1 MLGIILCLL
10 APFQASAT
18 EDVYKSGDGTE
29 IRIRRAGDSP
39 RPLRADIQSPNQP
52 GFSVVLPLDHANVE
66 GVLRAGPGKLV
77 LHGRRVVDKP
87 LYVFSWV
94 DVSRQLVVDSV
105 AADWASISP
114 DSRYVAYRYAA
125 GSGGCPPGV
134 ATGAVL
140 ALDIQDSFADIG
152 EGWLPAPGELSRTER
167 GFILYPE
174 ELRKEGTYARFEPA
188 ETGWLPNG
196 LTRYSLMGGPV
207 WSPESKR
214 IAITES
220 EDTEVRLVIID
231 VSAGLRHPIIHKIP
245 VPNEPFLNPEY
256 GSAKYPPDARSDYR
270 LTVKSVRFT
279 EDGSGVEVASWPT
292 PKFLEKTIVLPV
304 PPAAGAKQ

>member
-1 MLGIILCLL
+1 MLSIILCFL
-10 APFQASAT
+10 AAFQAPVS
-18 EDVYKSGDGTE
+18 EDLHKLGDGTE
-29 IRIRRAGDSP
+29 VRIRRAGESP
-39 RPLRADIQSPNQP
+39 RPLQADIQPPNQP

-66 GVLRAGPGKLV
+66 GVLRAGPGRLV
-77 LHGRRVVDKP
+77 LYGRRAADKP

-94 DVSRQLVVDSV
+94 NVSRQLVVDSI

-114 DSRYVAYRYAA
+114 DSRYVAYRYAG

-134 ATGAVL
+134 AIGAVL
-140 ALDIQDSFADIG
+140 ALDIQDPFSDTA
-152 EGWLPAPGELSRTER
+152 EGRLPAPGELSLRER
-167 GFILYPE
+167 GVILYPE
-174 ELRKEGTYARFEPA
+174 ELRKEGIYERFEPA
-188 ETGWLPNG
+188 EKGWLPNG
-196 LTRYSLMGGPV
+196 LPRFFLMGGPV
-207 WSPESKR
+207 WNPDSMR
-214 IAITES
+214 MAITES

-256 GSAKYPPDARSDYR
+256 GSAKYPPDPRADYR
-270 LTVKSVRFT
+270 LTVKSIRFT
-279 EDGSGVEVASWPT
+279 EDGCGVEVTSWPT

>member
-1 MLGIILCLL
+1 ML
-10 APFQASAT
+10 
-18 EDVYKSGDGTE
+18 Y
-29 IRIRRAGDSP
+29 
-39 RPLRADIQSPNQP
+39 
-52 GFSVVLPLDHANVE
+52 
-66 GVLRAGPGKLV
+66 
-77 LHGRRVVDKP
+77 GRRVADKP

-94 DVSRQLVVDSV
+94 DVSRQLIVDSI
-105 AADWASISP
+105 AANWASISP
-114 DSRYVAYRYAA
+114 NSRFVAYRYAT

-140 ALDIQDSFADIG
+140 ALDIQDPFADIG
-152 EGWLPAPGELSRTER
+152 EVWLPAPGELSRTER

-188 ETGWLPNG
+188 EKGLLPNG

-207 WSPESKR
+207 WSPESMR

-231 VSAGLRHPIIHKIP
+231 VSAGLRHPVIQKIP
-245 VPNEPFLNPEY
+245 VSTELFLNPEY
-256 GSAKYPPDARSDYR
+256 GSDRYPPDARADYR
-270 LTVKSVRFT
+270 LTVKSIRFT
-279 EDGSGVEVASWPT
+279 EDGSGLEVTSWPT
-292 PKFLEKTIVLPV
+292 SKFLEKTIVLAV